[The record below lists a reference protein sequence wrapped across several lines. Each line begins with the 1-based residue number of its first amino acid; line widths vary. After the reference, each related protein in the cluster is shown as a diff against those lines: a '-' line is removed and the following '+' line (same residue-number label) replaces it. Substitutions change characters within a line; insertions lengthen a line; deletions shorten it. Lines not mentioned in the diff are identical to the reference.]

1 MSEELKIIIKAVT
14 DDVQKKMKDVQNE
27 TSKLSSVAEKAGK
40 AIHNGLGKV
49 AETSLKL
56 VSTAAKTAAAGVAA
70 LTGAGVKVYSEYE
83 QLVGGV
89 DTLFKDSSAK
99 VQQYASEAYKTAGLS
114 ANEYMAQVTS
124 FSASLLQSLDGD
136 TSKAADAANQAVI
149 DMADNAN
156 KMGSSVE
163 SIQNA
168 YQGFA
173 KQNYTML
180 DNLKL
185 GYGGTKTEMERLL
198 ADASKISGIKYDIS
212 NLNDVYSAIHVI
224 QTELGITGTT
234 AKEASTTIQG
244 AWGSAKSAFSNLM
257 VGMTGDTKNFD
268 KYIKNFVSTAKQLV
282 SNVLPIIKELAEKIP
297 ALIKEIVPELISTI
311 TQIANELLPVIVE
324 VTVQIIQSIVES
336 LPMLIQAIIDFLPT
350 FIEGLVTLIP
360 ILIDG
365 LISIIVMIAENFQS
379 IIQPIIDS
387 LPTIIMAIVN
397 ALIENLPA
405 LINGVIQLV
414 LGIVAATGQIIET
427 LVPMIPDIVLALVEA
442 IIENI
447 PTILAG
453 CLQVV
458 TAIFGLA
465 DDLFSGLW
473 DYVQNWWKDVQK
485 VLGTIGGWVNDNVIK
500 PVRNFFQGLWNGVKE
515 IFSNVGNFFRDKFN
529 SAVTAIKNVIS
540 PIVNFFSGIWDKI
553 KAIFNKVGATIGN
566 AITNTVKTAVN
577 GVLSVATRIING
589 FISAINVAISVINAI
604 PGVHI
609 KKLDRLEVP
618 KMAKGGIVDSATLA
632 VVGEQGKEAIVPLEN
647 NTEWIDKLADK
658 INRNNPDEP
667 VVPIILNVDGKT
679 FAQTSIAS
687 INELTKQTGRL
698 GLNLM

>member
-1 MSEELKIIIKAVT
+1 MNEELKIIIKAVT

-70 LTGAGVKVYSEYE
+70 LTGTGVKVYSEYE

-465 DDLFSGLW
+465 EDLFSGLW
-473 DYVQNWWKDVQK
+473 GYVQNWWKDVQK

-515 IFSNVGNFFRDKFN
+515 IFANVGNFFRDKFN